1 MKRLLPPLLAL
12 RAFEAAGRHRSFSNA
27 ANELNVTQGAISR
40 QIKLLEEFLHAPLF
54 RRLTR
59 QVELTQFGQKYLVSI
74 SSALDEIERATS
86 QSLQETR
93 SLSVSV
99 LPTIGALWLMP
110 RLTAF
115 MMAYPEIRLQVSSSL
130 EPVNFM
136 REVVDVALRVGK
148 LPGAAYDA
156 DAPQITFRMTES
168 WEDLAVVPLW
178 DDWITPVVSRNL
190 LERLGPIE
198 SIDDLRRFRL
208 IHNLKRP
215 DCWSAWF
222 RAAGHDFDEDGDRID
237 VGHSFMAIMA
247 ARESQGVACVPTIEI
262 DNLDWVE
269 ELVQPFALKVKSAG
283 AYYLLCPKEKFR
295 MPEVKLFS
303 SWLTSQ
309 L

>member
-86 QSLQETR
+86 QSLQEAR

-148 LPGAAYDA
+148 LPGAAYDP

-222 RAAGHDFDEDGDRID
+222 RASGHDFDEDGARID

>member
-86 QSLQETR
+86 QSLQEAR

-148 LPGAAYDA
+148 LPGAAYDP

-247 ARESQGVACVPTIEI
+247 AREGQGVACVPTIEI

>member
-12 RAFEAAGRHRSFSNA
+12 RAFEAAGRHRSFSRA
-27 ANELNVTQGAISR
+27 AEELHVTQGAISR
-40 QIKLLEEFLHAPLF
+40 QIRLLEEFLHAPLF

-59 QVELTQFGQKYLVSI
+59 QVELTPFGQKYLASV

-86 QSLQETR
+86 QSLLEAR

-115 MMAYPEIRLQVSSSL
+115 MMTYPEIRLQVSSSL

-136 REVVDVALRVGK
+136 REGVDVALRVGK
-148 LPGAAYDA
+148 LPGAAYDE

-168 WEDLAVVPLW
+168 WEDVAVVPLW
-178 DDWITPVVSRNL
+178 EDWVTPVVSRNL
-190 LERLGPIE
+190 LARHGPIDSVE
-198 SIDDLRRFRL
+198 DLRRFRL

-215 DCWSAWF
+215 DCWPAWF
-222 RAAGHDFDEDGDRID
+222 RAAGCAPGQDAGRID

-247 ARESQGVACVPTIEI
+247 ARESQGIACVPTIEI
-262 DNLDWVE
+262 DNLEWVD
-269 ELVQPFALKVKSAG
+269 ELVQPFDLKVQSAG
-283 AYYLLCPKEKFR
+283 AYYLLCPQEKFR
-295 MPEVKLFS
+295 LPEVKLFS
-303 SWLTSQ
+303 NWLMSQ